1 MRLLMTAI
9 VVILLA
15 GCAIVPIGPYFEPG
29 PAYGPSYYAP
39 PPVVHGYYGYGYNG
53 PQYDGHYQG
62 RGHYDRGGYGHYR

>member
-15 GCAIVPIGPYFEPG
+15 GCAIVPIGPYVEPG
-29 PAYGPSYYAP
+29 PAYGPSYYAA
-39 PPVVHGYYGYGYNG
+39 PPVVYGYYGYYG
-53 PQYDGHYQG
+53 PRYDGHYQG